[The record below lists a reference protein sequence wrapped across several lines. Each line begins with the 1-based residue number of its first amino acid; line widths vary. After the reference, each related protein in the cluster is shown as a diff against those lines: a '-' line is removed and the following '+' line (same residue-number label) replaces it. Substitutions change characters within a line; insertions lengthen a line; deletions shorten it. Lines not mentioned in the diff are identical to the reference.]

1 MRQDQD
7 EEVKQ
12 LTQLRDSLR
21 LLLQVEGKEVR
32 SHITRLTH
40 FGMRVMYYFNKS
52 VPQQAP
58 AALISGGANYF
69 RLAAIVLLRRFK
81 FARSAEVARIS

>member
-1 MRQDQD
+1 MDQD

-32 SHITRLTH
+32 KFIVMLLTSDVAQT
-40 FGMRVMYYFNKS
+40 GLTLNLQINCVSIQIKQNVLRKS
-52 VPQQAP
+52 P
-58 AALISGGANYF
+58 ASDGSNCNLLPSDDF
-69 RLAAIVLLRRFK
+69 RAGFEPLK
-81 FARSAEVARIS
+81 